1 MQRYFA
7 LEKKDNSFILEEKD
21 YHHIKT
27 VMRMKDNDKIEVVY
41 DKTLYLAHL
50 EKTLEKLNIIEDKI
64 IEKED
69 LKQKKVNII
78 IPYLKEQKLDY
89 IFQKATELGVDE
101 ITLSPFDRS
110 IIKEKRLTSKYE
122 RWNRILKEASEQS
135 KRITIPK
142 LVLIDSLKDLKDLKG
157 LNLICSTKE
166 KQQTI
171 KKIVK
176 TFPNYDTI
184 NVVIGPEGGLTEKE
198 EETLINLGYKSVT
211 FGSRILRVETVPLYI
226 LSIINYEFME

>member
-1 MQRYFA
+1 M
-7 LEKKDNSFILEEKD
+7 E
-21 YHHIKT
+21 
-27 VMRMKDNDKIEVVY
+27 
-41 DKTLYLAHL
+41 
-50 EKTLEKLNIIEDKI
+50 
-64 IEKED
+64 
-69 LKQKKVNII
+69 
-78 IPYLKEQKLDY
+78 
-89 IFQKATELGVDE
+89 
-101 ITLSPFDRS
+101 

-198 EETLINLGYKSVT
+198 EETLVNLGYKSVT